1 MMVFAPRI
9 RWFVVVGCIAAAI
22 HFAVVVALVAW
33 AGAAPLLANV
43 GGWLL
48 ALVASFTG
56 HWRLTFRASQAPL
69 GRAARRFVLV
79 SAVGFAINEVAYAV
93 LLRWAG
99 WNFAALLAIVLLG
112 VAVLTYWLSRHW
124 AFLGSQGQ

>member
-1 MMVFAPRI
+1 MMVFVPRI
-9 RWFVVVGCIAAAI
+9 TWFVAVGCAAAAI
-22 HFAVVVALVAW
+22 HFATVVALVAW
-33 AGAAPLLANV
+33 FDAAPLLANV

-48 ALVASFTG
+48 ALVVSFTG
-56 HWRLTFRASQAPL
+56 HSRLTFRASNAPF

-79 SAVGFAINEVAYAV
+79 SAIGFAINEAAYAV

-99 WNFAALLAIVLLG
+99 WNFAVLLAIVLLG

-124 AFLGSQGQ
+124 AFLSSPAP